1 MDRYRLKPKNDF
13 VFGRLFGAQE
23 SKESLIALLNAIL
36 RQDGS
41 APIVEITIVGNR
53 TLEKTMLNDKTGSLD
68 ILAILEGGERVNI
81 EMQVVNPYNMVQ
93 RTLFYMAK
101 LFASSIKP
109 GENYRTIRK
118 TIVINLLDFKL
129 LESARFHHT
138 FHFRDDLEPHLLLTD
153 VLEAHFI
160 EFSKFEKAKKD
171 KRNPLHRWLMFMDE
185 KLPAKE
191 LKELT
196 EMDPIIGRTEE
207 RLEFAD
213 EHVRR
218 LADARDKALR
228 DWNSSMEGSYEEGL
242 TRGMAEGEAK
252 GRVEGKAEGKAEG
265 EAKGKEEIARNLLR
279 RGMEPAFVAEVTGL
293 SIEAIEKMKRALS

>member
-1 MDRYRLKPKNDF
+1 MD
-13 VFGRLFGAQE
+13 VFGL
-23 SKESLIALLNAIL
+23 
-36 RQDGS
+36 
-41 APIVEITIVGNR
+41 
-53 TLEKTMLNDKTGSLD
+53 
-68 ILAILEGGERVNI
+68 
-81 EMQVVNPYNMVQ
+81 VQ
-93 RTLFYMAK
+93 RRLFYMAK

-118 TIVINLLDFKL
+118 TIVVNLLDFKL

-160 EFSKFEKAKKD
+160 EFPKFEKAKKD

-185 KLPAKE
+185 KLPLKE

-207 RLEFAD
+207 RLEFLSAD

-242 TRGMAEGEAK
+242 TRGIEEGEAK
-252 GRVEGKAEGKAEG
+252 GRVEGKAE
-265 EAKGKEEIARNLLR
+265 GKEEIARNLLR

-293 SIEAIEKMKRALS
+293 SIEAVEKMKRAIF

>member
-1 MDRYRLKPKNDF
+1 MRTPVRP
-13 VFGRLFGAQE
+13 QE

-41 APIVEITIVGNR
+41 APIVELSIVGDR

-160 EFSKFEKAKKD
+160 EFPKFEKAKKD

-185 KLPAKE
+185 KLPAKQ
-191 LKELT
+191 LKELI
-196 EMDPIIGRTEE
+196 ELDPIIGRTEE
-207 RLEFAD
+207 RLEFLSAD

-228 DWNSSMEGSYEEGL
+228 DWNSSMEGSFE
-242 TRGMAEGEAK
+242 
-252 GRVEGKAEGKAEG
+252 EG

-293 SIEAIEKMKRALS
+293 STEAIEKIKQRGYIAR